1 VKELVSKT
9 LSQLVRLRPRDDTL
23 YVSQNHT
30 VLATGR
36 DGFVNQ
42 LSEHGL
48 FVYETRVL
56 SRYFYLI
63 EGQRPQPVAL
73 SNVQQHSW
81 LGYYIVLPPGNQ
93 GREGDEGNPA
103 QHTVELRLSRFI
115 GDGMHED
122 IDLTNFTQEKVAFTL
137 ELNIDA
143 DFADLSDLGNK
154 REQTGIV
161 KSDWRKMEGA
171 TELIFDYEAYHSYDH
186 QGEIGTAHIHRAV
199 TLRIE
204 NATTVPQA
212 NS

>member
-1 VKELVSKT
+1 
-9 LSQLVRLRPRDDTL
+9 
-23 YVSQNHT
+23 
-30 VLATGR
+30 
-36 DGFVNQ
+36 
-42 LSEHGL
+42 
-48 FVYETRVL
+48 
-56 SRYFYLI
+56 
-63 EGQRPQPVAL
+63 
-73 SNVQQHSW
+73 
-81 LGYYIVLPPGNQ
+81 
-93 GREGDEGNPA
+93 
-103 QHTVELRLSRFI
+103 
-115 GDGMHED
+115 
-122 IDLTNFTQEKVAFTL
+122 TNFTQEKVAFTL